1 VSDTGLRLVSAAGLL
16 VMLAIAWAFS
26 LDRRRVPW
34 RVLGWGLALQLALG
48 FLLLETPVGTA
59 FFSGMNAM
67 VSALGAYTD
76 VGSRFVFGSLLDT
89 GFSFAL
95 NVLPV
100 IVFMGSIFAV
110 LYHLGLMQRVVNA
123 LAAALGR
130 TLGTSGAESV
140 AAVANVFLGMTESA
154 LVVRPYLE
162 RMTRSELFCLMT
174 VGMSG
179 VAGSVLIAYVGM
191 LGGGDFAGHLATAS
205 LLSAPAGILIAKL
218 MVPETELPETR
229 SGGHA
234 VVPRTTVNVFD
245 AAAEGAVGGLKLA
258 AYVGAL
264 LVAFVALIAMANDAC
279 AWIGG
284 WFGAEQ
290 LTLQDLLGFALAPLA
305 FAMGIA
311 WQDAGQVG
319 ALLGVKTILNEF
331 IAYQQLGE
339 LVRAGS
345 LSPRSAVIASY
356 ALCGFANFGSLAIL
370 LGGLGGLVPARRSDV
385 ASLGL
390 RSILAGS
397 LATFMTACVAGMLL

>member
-1 VSDTGLRLVSAAGLL
+1 VSDAGLRAVSAAGLF

-26 LDRRRVPW
+26 LERRRVPW
-34 RVLGWGLALQLALG
+34 RVVGWGLALQLGLG
-48 FLLLETPVGTA
+48 VLLLETPVGSV
-59 FFSGMNAM
+59 FFSGMNAL

-76 VGSRFVFGSLLDT
+76 AGARFVFGSLLET

-110 LYHLGLMQRVVNA
+110 LYHLGVMQRVVNV

-179 VAGSVLIAYVGM
+179 VAGSVLVAYVAM
-191 LGGGDFAGHLATAS
+191 LGGGAYAGHLATAS
-205 LLSAPAGILIAKL
+205 LMSAPAGILIAKL

-234 VVPRTTVNVFD
+234 VVARTTVNVFD
-245 AAAEGAVGGLKLA
+245 AAAEGAVGGMRLA

-264 LVAFVALIAMANDAC
+264 LVAFVALVAIANDAC
-279 AWIGG
+279 AWLGS
-284 WFGAEQ
+284 WFGAEH

-305 FAMGIA
+305 LSMGIA

-319 ALLGVKTILNEF
+319 GLLGIKTVLNEF

-339 LVRAGS
+339 LIRAGA
-345 LSPRSAVIASY
+345 LAPRSAVIASY

-370 LGGLGGLVPARRSDV
+370 LGGLAGLAPGRRADV
-385 ASLGL
+385 ARLGL

-397 LATFMTACVAGMLL
+397 LATFMTACVAGVLL

>member
-1 VSDTGLRLVSAAGLL
+1 MSEASLRAVSAAGLF
-16 VMLAIAWAFS
+16 VMLAVAWAFS

-34 RVLGWGLALQLALG
+34 RVVGWGLALQLGLG
-48 FLLLETPVGTA
+48 LLLLETPVGTA
-59 FFSGMNAM
+59 FFAAMNKLVSG
-67 VSALGAYTD
+67 LGAYTD
-76 VGSRFVFGSLLDT
+76 AGARFVFGSLLDT

-110 LYHLGLMQRVVNA
+110 LYHLGVMQRVVNLLA
-123 LAAALGR
+123 LALSR
-130 TLGTSGAESV
+130 MLGTSGAESV

-179 VAGSVLIAYVGM
+179 VAGSVLVAYVGM
-191 LGGGDFAGHLATAS
+191 LGGGDYAGHLATAS
-205 LLSAPAGILIAKL
+205 LLSAPAGILVAKL

-234 VVPRTTVNVFD
+234 VVERTTVNVFD
-245 AAAEGAVGGLKLA
+245 AAADGAISGLRLA

-264 LVAFVALIAMANDAC
+264 LIAFVALIAMANDAC
-279 AWIGG
+279 AWIGS
-284 WFGAEQ
+284 WFGAED
-290 LTLQDLLGFALAPLA
+290 LTLQVLLGHALAPLA
-305 FAMGIA
+305 FAMGID
-311 WQDAGQVG
+311 WKDAATVG
-319 ALLGVKTILNEF
+319 GLLGIKTVLNEF
-331 IAYQQLGE
+331 IAYQQLGQ
-339 LVRAGS
+339 LVGAGA
-345 LSPRSAVIASY
+345 LAPRSAVIASY

-370 LGGLGGLVPARRSDV
+370 LGGLAGLAPTRRAEVAR
-385 ASLGL
+385 LGL

-397 LATFMTACVAGMLL
+397 LATVMTASVAGLLL

>member
-1 VSDTGLRLVSAAGLL
+1 MNDAGLRAVSAGGLF
-16 VMLAIAWAFS
+16 VMLAVAWLFS

-34 RVLGWGLALQLALG
+34 RVVVWGLAIQLGLG
-48 FLLLETPVGTA
+48 LLLLETPVGA
-59 FFSGMNAM
+59 VFFSGMNRL
-67 VSALGAYTD
+67 VSALGSYTD
-76 VGSRFVFGSLLDT
+76 AGARFVFGSLLDT

-110 LYHLGLMQRVVNA
+110 LYHLGLMQRVVNLLAKA
-123 LAAALGR
+123 LTR

-162 RMTRSELFCLMT
+162 RMTSSELFCLMT

-179 VAGSVLIAYVGM
+179 VAGSVLVAYVGM
-191 LGGGDFAGHLATAS
+191 LGGGDYAGHLATAS
-205 LLSAPAGILIAKL
+205 LLSAPAGILIAKV
-218 MVPETELPETR
+218 MVPETELPVTR

-234 VVPRTTVNVFD
+234 VIERTTVNVFD
-245 AAAEGAVGGLKLA
+245 AAADGAIGGLRLA

-279 AWIGG
+279 AWIGS

-290 LTLQDLLGFALAPLA
+290 LTIQDLLGFALAPLA
-305 FAMGIA
+305 FAMGIP

-331 IAYQQLGE
+331 IAYQQLGV
-339 LVRAGS
+339 LVREGGLA
-345 LSPRSAVIASY
+345 PRSAVIASY

-370 LGGLGGLVPARRSDV
+370 LGGLTGLAPTRRADV
-385 ASLGL
+385 ARLGL

-397 LATFMTACVAGMLL
+397 LATFMTACVAGLLL